1 MQYRLIDGSTNDTR
15 NVIDTILQ
23 NRGVDPDEYLHLDE
37 SCVQDYNDL
46 CNIQEAVACFV
57 KHYEAHDKIITMPDQ
72 DVDGQTSCAVLYNYI
87 KSLDP
92 NYPIEVV
99 YHERN
104 KSHGLADADFTLP
117 TDAKLFIIA
126 DAATNDVKECNALID
141 SGIDVICLDH
151 HDEEPSDIK
160 SKAIIVN
167 NQMSPKYNNKELSG
181 VGVTYRFCQAVDD
194 ELWENNADNFL
205 DLVGLGLIGDLMD
218 MRSYET
224 RYLTDKGLRKINNK
238 LFQALLDA
246 QEYSTKGVISIHN
259 MAFYIVPLINA
270 LIRVG
275 SLEERQLMFRA
286 FIQDYEEF
294 DYIKRDGTCVTE
306 TIYERVARLC
316 KNAKS
321 RQDNQK
327 KKLYQQLLDEVNLDD
342 KVCIIEVTD
351 ESESLI
357 GLSANALA
365 NEIKRPVVIVK
376 EVEQFG
382 KTSLK
387 GSIRNFSN
395 SPIQDLKETL
405 LESGV
410 FTWIMGHSN
419 AAGCS
424 LPLGSIDHAR
434 EVLNKQLQDVTYDS
448 TFLCDFILDVNDM
461 NIGLIQE
468 IDGAKFL
475 WCTGIKEPLVA
486 VENVCVT
493 QDDIHLK
500 GAEFNTVSF
509 TINDIEYIQFSCK
522 EGDPLYDFAMSDDD
536 EAMFNIVGEC
546 DINNFRGNYT
556 PQIKI
561 QGVIGV

>member
-1 MQYRLIDGSTNDTR
+1 MQYRLIEGSTNDTR

-23 NRGVDPDEYLHLDE
+23 NRGVDPEEYLNLDE

-57 KHYEAHDKIITMPDQ
+57 KHYEAHDKIILLADSDPD
-72 DVDGQTSCAVLYNYI
+72 GFTSSSLMYNYI
-87 KSLDP
+87 KSLDK
-92 NYPIEVV
+92 NYPIDFMI
-99 YHERN
+99 HEKN
-104 KSHGLADADFTLP
+104 KSHGLADNDFVIP
-117 TDAKLFIIA
+117 DGVKLFIVA
-126 DAATNDVKECNALID
+126 DAGTNDVKECNALVD
-141 SGIDVICLDH
+141 SGIDIIICDH
-151 HDEEPSDIK
+151 HEQEPSDIE
-160 SKAIIVN
+160 SKAIIIN
-167 NQMSPKYNNKELSG
+167 NQMSSKYKNKELSG
-181 VGVTYRFCQAVDD
+181 VGITYRFCQALDD
-194 ELWENNADNFL
+194 ELWENKADDFL
-205 DLVGLGLIGDLMD
+205 DLVALGDISDLMD
-218 MRSYET
+218 LRSCET
-224 RYLTDKGLRKINNK
+224 RYLVDKGLRRIKNK
-238 LFQALLDA
+238 MFQVLLDA
-246 QEYSTKGVISIHN
+246 QEYSTKGVISVHN
-259 MAFYIVPLINA
+259 IAWYITPILNA

-286 FIQDYEEF
+286 FIGDYEEF

-327 KKLYQQLLDEVNLDD
+327 KKLYQQLLSEVNLDD

-410 FTWIMGHSN
+410 FNWIMGHSN

-434 EVLNKQLQDVTYDS
+434 EVLNEQLKDVTYDT
-448 TFLCDFILDVNDM
+448 TFLCDFVLDVNDM

-475 WCTGIKEPLVA
+475 WCTGIKESLVA

-522 EGDPLYDFAMSDDD
+522 EGAPLYDFAMSDDD

-561 QGVIGV
+561 QGVNRV